1 MALDAR
7 SEQVFLAVGD
17 IAPDRSDPSQCFDLV
32 RSELSGAGLVFGQLE
47 TVLTAGGTRLP
58 QARHAVRGSPKVAQA
73 LKRANFGV
81 ISLASN
87 HCMDWGSEALL
98 ETIEHLQAQQLS
110 VAGAGANIAQARQPV
125 VRALGRSRVAILAYC
140 SILPMNY
147 WADERRPGCT
157 PMRAWTHYEQIEHD
171 QPGTPCRVHTF
182 ANHEDLAA
190 LEQDVRQA
198 RTQADVVIVSIH
210 WGIHFVP
217 AVIAD
222 YQREVGHAAIDAGAD
237 LILGHH
243 AHILKG
249 IEIYRARPIFYS
261 LCNFATDLRMD
272 QAHAHS
278 KSFREIQTLNPNWIP
293 NFDSLYNFPEDSRK
307 TIMVRAQVSASG
319 LEQIS
324 VLPCYINDQA
334 QPRLLRPQEPQFD
347 EVADYLTAISQQ
359 AQLNLRLRRSEDAWL
374 VQGA

>member
-1 MALDAR
+1 MTAGVR

-17 IAPDRSDPSQCFDLV
+17 IAPDRDDPNECFDLI
-32 RSELSGAGLVFGQLE
+32 RDDLSRAGLVFCQLE
-47 TVLTAGGTRLP
+47 SVLTATGTRLP
-58 QARHAVRGSPKVAQA
+58 QARHAVRGKPQIAEA
-73 LKRANFGV
+73 LKRANVGIV
-81 ISLASN
+81 SLAGN

-98 ETIEHLQAQQLS
+98 ESLEHLQAQGLAP
-110 VAGAGANIAQARQPV
+110 VGAGANIAQARRPV
-125 VRALGRSRVAILAYC
+125 VRTLGHTRVAFLAYC

-147 WADERRPGCT
+147 WADERRAGCT
-157 PMRAWTHYEQIEHD
+157 PMRAWTHYEQVEHD

-182 ANHEDLAA
+182 AHREDLAA
-190 LEQDVRQA
+190 LQQDVRQA
-198 RTQADVVIVSIH
+198 RGQAEVVVVSIH

-222 YQREVGHAAIDAGAD
+222 YQREVGRAAIDAGAS

-249 IEIYRARPIFYS
+249 IEIYRGRPIFYS
-261 LCNFATDLRMD
+261 LGNFAIDLRMD
-272 QAHAHS
+272 QAHAQS

-319 LEQIS
+319 LGQIS

-334 QPRLLRPQEPQFD
+334 QPRLLRPDERRFD
-347 EVADYLTAISQQ
+347 EVADYLSSVSQQ
-359 AQLNLRLRRSEDAWL
+359 AQLNLRLRRSEDAWR
-374 VQGA
+374 VEGA